1 MAFNATIDR
10 NFCRYWTRAISE
22 GECQEFGTQLD
33 STLKA
38 ALDAFK
44 KSNTLYPKYLFIL
57 RDGVG
62 DSQK

>member
-33 STLKA
+33 QTLKA

-44 KSNTLYPKYLFIL
+44 KSNNLYPK
-57 RDGVG
+57 
-62 DSQK
+62 